1 MLFAVMGVLWGIPYM
16 LIKVAVKQLD
26 PAVLVFFRTA
36 IGAAV
41 LLPLAAWRR
50 ELRPVMADW
59 RPVVAYTLAELA
71 VPWVLL
77 SDAERRLP
85 SSLSGLL
92 VAAVPL
98 VSAGLVVVGGRRLG
112 MGRHERMSSTAT
124 AGLLLGLVGV
134 AALLGLDVHGG
145 EALSVAEVAV
155 VVAGYALGPMIAAR
169 WLGHLPST
177 GVIAF
182 SLGLCA
188 LAYLPA
194 AVVEMP
200 GRIPSARVVAATLVL
215 GLACTAAAFVLFF
228 ALIAVWGPTRA
239 TLITYVNPA
248 VAVVLGVA
256 FLGESFG
263 AGTAVGFVL
272 ILGGCWLATRRS
284 RAVAPT

>member
-1 MLFAVMGVLWGIPYM
+1 MGVLWGIPYM
-16 LIKVAVKQLD
+16 LIKVAVSQLD
-26 PAVLVFFRTA
+26 PAVLVFFRTV

-50 ELRPVMADW
+50 ELRPVIADW
-59 RPVVAYTLAELA
+59 RPMVAYTLAELA
-71 VPWVLL
+71 IPWVLL

-98 VSAGLVVVGGRRLG
+98 VSAGLVVVAGTRLG
-112 MGRHERMSSTAT
+112 MGRHERMSLTGA
-124 AGLLLGLVGV
+124 AGLLVGLAGV

-145 EALSVAEVAV
+145 EAVSVAEVAV
-155 VVAGYALGPMIAAR
+155 VVAGYSLGPMIAAR

-177 GVIAF
+177 GVIAL

-200 GRIPSARVVAATLVL
+200 GRFPSARVVAAVVVL

-228 ALIAVWGPTRA
+228 ALIAAWGPTRA

-263 AGTAVGFVL
+263 VGTAVGFFL